1 MASFSDYAEDEILD
15 HALSDGAWTEP
26 ANLFLALCTSVPTDA
41 STGTTIVEANYTGYA
56 RIEIAATDLSA
67 SSGGSKTNSAA
78 ITFAACTSGTS
89 TVIGF
94 ALCDAVTVGN
104 VIMWGTVTSKV
115 IDTSNTPATV
125 AIGALVCTLD

>member
-78 ITFAACTSGTS
+78 ITFAACTAGTS

-115 IDTSNTPATV
+115 IDTSNTLATV